1 MTHELIHILQNA
13 LINQKLGLKSVL
25 ASVVHLKGSSYRKPG
40 VKMLICENGNRIGAV
55 SGGCVENEI
64 ERRAKSVLETST
76 PKIIVYD
83 GRYRLGC
90 EGILHI
96 LIEPFQVSEL
106 LIEKF
111 DLFLKERK
119 PYAIESY
126 YKFGDDMTGE
136 FGSVLICNGEKIRF
150 SENFKFEN
158 NAGFEIFSQTLNP
171 QFRLIIIGGEH
182 DAVKLCQMANLLGW
196 EVDVI
201 TSLKDPKSLDDFPG
215 AIAVSA
221 IDPSLMELKIDNDTA
236 IMLMTHNYALDL
248 KYLVQLNDQIPKYL
262 GIIGSSKRR
271 ERLKNDLIDYTDD
284 TNLEFLENIYSPAG
298 LNIGAI
304 NAEEIALS
312 ILSEIMSVF
321 REKQVSSLRD
331 FKKKL
336 D

>member
-1 MTHELIHILQNA
+1 MTHELIHIIQSA
-13 LINQKLGLKSVL
+13 LMNQKLGLKSVL
-25 ASVVHLKGSSYRKPG
+25 ATVVHLEGSSYRKPG
-40 VKMLICENGNRIGAV
+40 VRMLICENGNRIGAV

-64 ERRAKSVLETST
+64 ERRAQSVLETGK
-76 PKIIVYD
+76 PKIMVYD

-106 LIEKF
+106 LVEKF
-111 DLFLKERK
+111 DLFLKQRIAYE
-119 PYAIESY
+119 IESY
-126 YKFGDDMTGE
+126 YKLEDDLTGE
-136 FGSVLICNGEKIRF
+136 FGSVLICNGEKFSF

-158 NAGFEIFSQTLNP
+158 ITDAQIFKQTLSP

-196 EVDVI
+196 EVDVV
-201 TSLKDPKSLDDFPG
+201 TSLKDPKNLDDFPG
-215 AIAVSA
+215 AKTVSA
-221 IDPSLMELKIDNDTA
+221 VDPSLMEIKIDSDTA

-248 KYLVQLNDQIPKYL
+248 KYLVRLHDQNPKYL

-271 ERLKNDLIDYTDD
+271 ERLKNDLIDYTDGI
-284 TNLEFLENIYSPAG
+284 NLEFLENIYSPAG

-312 ILSEIMSVF
+312 ILSEMMSVF
-321 REKQVSSLRD
+321 REKQVTSLRD
-331 FKKKL
+331 LKKRL